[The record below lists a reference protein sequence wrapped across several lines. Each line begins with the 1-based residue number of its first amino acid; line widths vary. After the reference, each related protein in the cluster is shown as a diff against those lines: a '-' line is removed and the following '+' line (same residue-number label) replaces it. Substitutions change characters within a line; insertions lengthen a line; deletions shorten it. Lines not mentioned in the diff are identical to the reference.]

1 MTHPLSRRRFVQTGT
16 AALTAPSF
24 LLACGHEAATSTV
37 APATSP
43 TPDNPFSTWFAVDEA
58 QVRRVLAELTA
69 NGADHAELYFQHKR
83 SNAVVMEDGIINRA
97 SATVDLGVGLRV
109 VVGDQIGY
117 AYTEDLSTEAM
128 LSAARSAAA
137 IARAT
142 QPTMPQRF
150 TPVSHER
157 YYDIEVPWGDVAVD
171 DKLPIVQRA
180 AALTRAGDPAVDKV
194 TVTWNDDDERVM
206 IADLL
211 GNVVV
216 DRRPMSRL
224 WISVTAKKNGETRSG
239 TSNLAARRGLDF
251 YTEAQLQ
258 KVATEAVD
266 RTMMLFEAQQ
276 PVAGE
281 LPVVLDAGASG
292 ILLHEAVGHGM
303 EADFNRKNI
312 SIYADMIGK
321 KVAPDFVTIIDDGTI
336 EHERG
341 ALNVDDEGQPAE
353 RTVLVDKGV
362 LASFLHDKMSAKH
375 YGMPQSTGSGRRQSF
390 RHAPLPRMR
399 CTTMLDGPHTR
410 DEIIASVDRGIL
422 AQTFTNGQVQIGAGD
437 FTFYIKNGWLIE
449 GGKITAPIRDCNIIG
464 NGPEALRQVTMAA
477 ADSKLDSGGWT
488 CGKDGQGVPVSQG
501 LPTVKVAK
509 MTVGGKHA

>member
-1 MTHPLSRRRFVQTGT
+1 MARGPHDDGPPAPPEVAAAGTPKPSRPRGLVDGGEAPEDIDAGVREGVNLRPQRMADYIGQSALKRKLAVFVQ
-16 AALTAPSF
+16 AARQRSEPLDHTLLHGPPGLGKTTMAQILANELEVQIHLTSGPAIEHKGVLAGHLTALEPGDVLFIDEIHRLS
-24 LLACGHEAATSTV
+24 ATVEES
-37 APATSP
+37 
-43 TPDNPFSTWFAVDEA
+43 
-58 QVRRVLAELTA
+58 
-69 NGADHAELYFQHKR
+69 LY
-83 SNAVVMEDGIINRA
+83 SAMEDGRIDLPVGEGSRA
-97 SATVDLGVGLRV
+97 RTMPFELAPFTLIGATTRTAL
-109 VVGDQIGY
+109 
-117 AYTEDLSTEAM
+117 
-128 LSAARSAAA
+128 LSAPLRE
-137 IARAT
+137 
-142 QPTMPQRF
+142 RF
-150 TPVSHER
+150 Q
-157 YYDIEVPWGDVAVD
+157 
-171 DKLPIVQRA
+171 IVE
-180 AALTRAGDPAVDKV
+180 G
-194 TVTWNDDDERVM
+194 
-206 IADLL
+206 I
-211 GNVVV
+211 
-216 DRRPMSRL
+216 
-224 WISVTAKKNGETRSG
+224 
-239 TSNLAARRGLDF
+239 DF
-251 YTEAQLQ
+251 YTDEQLQ
-258 KVATEAVD
+258 KVASEAVD

-276 PVAGE
+276 PPAGE

-341 ALNVDDEGQPAE
+341 ALNVDDEGQPTE
-353 RTVLVDKGV
+353 RTVLVDHGV
-362 LASFLHDKMSAKH
+362 LASFLHDRMSAQH
-375 YGMPQSTGSGRRQSF
+375 YGMARSTGSGRRQSF

-410 DEIIASVDRGIL
+410 DEIIASVDKGIL

-464 NGPEALRQVTMAA
+464 NGPDALKQVTMAA